1 VGLKRLIFESV
12 SDFVI
17 EVFRLNKAN
26 RLTCNLIERISPVYH
41 LKHNGQEYHLFCP
54 NRVTHWRAET
64 FFTKEPETIE
74 WMDTFERGEVLFDIG
89 ANIGLYSLYAA
100 KKGVQVIS
108 FEPES
113 QNYALLNRNIH
124 LNHVSDHV
132 TCLNIAL
139 SDRDSFDYLYIP
151 KVHVGESLNNFG
163 EAIDWR
169 HQSFNPAFKQGVL
182 SFSLDSFL
190 AQYPNYFPTH
200 IKIDVDGIESKII
213 KGAERTLQDGRLKSL
228 SIEINDNLPEDQE
241 TVKAIESLGL
251 KVLHKKHAQMFDSGE
266 FQDIYNYVFIRH

>member
-1 VGLKRLIFESV
+1 MGLKRAIFESV

-17 EVFRLNKAN
+17 ETFRLNKAN
-26 RLTCNLIERISPVYH
+26 RLTCNLVERISPVYH
-41 LKHNGQEYHLFCP
+41 LKRNGQEYHLFCP

-74 WMDTFERGEVLFDIG
+74 WLDTFERGEVLFDIG

-124 LNHVSDHV
+124 LNQASDHV
-132 TCLNIAL
+132 LCLNVAL
-139 SDRDSFDYLYIP
+139 SDRDSFDCLYIP
-151 KVHVGESLNNFG
+151 KLHPGESQNNFG
-163 EAIDWR
+163 EAVDWR
-169 HQSFNPAFKQGVL
+169 HQTFDPAFKQGVL

-190 AQYPNYFPTH
+190 AQYPKYFPNH
-200 IKIDVDGIESKII
+200 IKVDVDGIESKII
-213 KGAERTLQDGRLKSL
+213 KGAERTLRDRRLKSL
-228 SIEINDNLPEDQE
+228 SIEINDDSAEDLE
-241 TVKAIESLGL
+241 TVQRIESLGL
-251 KVLHKKHAQMFDSGE
+251 RFLRKKHAEMFNEGQ
-266 FQDIYNYVFIRH
+266 FRNLYNFVFTR